1 MTPQAIDQELTREP
15 FVPLR
20 LHLSDGST
28 VDVQN
33 PGLTFIANMALYVAR
48 TDRPNSRIMDDFRL
62 VSVIHI
68 VRIELLESA
77 AA

>member
-1 MTPQAIDQELTREP
+1 MTPQAIDQDLTRDP

-48 TDRPNSRIMDDFRL
+48 TDRPHSRIMDDFRL
-62 VSVIHI
+62 ISVNHI
-68 VRIELLESA
+68 VRVELLESA